1 MATKAWIVK
10 NEKRKQLI
18 QSQKSKR
25 ASYKKAIIDENLD
38 DEARDLAQRKLQK
51 LNRNGSPV
59 RYKSRCLLTGRSKGV
74 YQKFGLSRIKF
85 RELALKG
92 LIPGV
97 MKASW

>member
-10 NEKRKQLI
+10 NEKRKVLI
-18 QSQKSKR
+18 KQQKVKR
-25 ASYKKAIIDENLD
+25 AQLKKIIIDENLGD
-38 DEARDLAQRKLQK
+38 DAKELAQRKLQK

-97 MKASW
+97 TKASW

>member
-1 MATKAWIVK
+1 MATTAWIVK
-10 NEKRKQLI
+10 NEKRKKMI
-18 QSQKSKR
+18 KSQKTKR
-25 ASYKKAIIDENLD
+25 VQLKKLIIDENVSD
-38 DEARDLAQRKLQK
+38 DAKEQAQRKLQK

-85 RELALKG
+85 RELALQG

-97 MKASW
+97 TKASW